1 MEETKELQ
9 TAYKIFRAV
18 IYVSLLMEFFEY
30 AIDPAIL
37 DHWGGIVCDVHDR
50 IKRWFIY
57 NDGNL
62 VWSKIATVVVVC
74 ITCIGTRNKKHL
86 EFDARRQ
93 VLYPI
98 VGGIFTLI
106 LSVWLFN
113 HRMDT
118 RFYSIALNI
127 WLYMAASILGTI
139 LIHVALDN
147 ISKFL
152 KEGLLKDRFNFE
164 NESFEQCQEL
174 QENKYSVNIPMRYY
188 YKGKFRKGF
197 VNIVNPFRGTWVVGT
212 PGSGKT
218 FSIIEPFIRQ
228 HSKKGF
234 SMVVYDYKFPTL
246 AQKLYYHYCKNGKCV
261 IGHDGKKIPAKFN
274 IINFVDVEYSRRV
287 NPIQQKYISNL
298 AAASETAETLLE
310 SLQKGKKEGGG
321 GSDQFFQT
329 SAVNF
334 LAACIFFF
342 VNYKRVPYDRKTGKA
357 LRPEMKEDKQT
368 HFKKPTGKVF
378 DANNNEVDPDSV
390 YWLGKYSDMPHILSF
405 LNEDYQTIFDVLKTD
420 PEVAPLL
427 GPFQT
432 AMKNNAMEQLE
443 GMIGTLRVY
452 TSRLA
457 TKESYWIFHKD
468 GDDFD
473 LKVSDP
479 NNPSYLLIA
488 NDPEMESIIGALNAL
503 ILNRLVTR
511 VNTGQG
517 KNIPV
522 SIIVDE
528 LPTLYFHKID
538 RLIGTARS
546 NKVSVALGFQEL
558 PQLEADYGK
567 VGMQKVITTVGNV
580 VSGSARAKETL
591 EWLSNDI
598 FGKVVQLKKGV
609 TIDRDK
615 TSINLNENMDSL
627 VPASKISDM
636 PTGWVAGQTARDFV
650 KTKTGRGGT
659 MNIQESEEFQTS
671 KFYCK
676 TDFDMKEISAEEADY
691 KNYEI
696 PKFYNFPSKDAK
708 ERILYKNFV
717 RVNQDVKD
725 MINEISKFK
734 TK

>member
-1 MEETKELQ
+1 MEESKELQ
-9 TAYKIFRAV
+9 GFYKIFRSV
-18 IYVSLLMEFFEY
+18 IYVSILLEFFEY
-30 AIDPAIL
+30 AIDPAVF
-37 DHWGGIVCDVHDR
+37 DQWGGILCDIHGR
-50 IKRWFIY
+50 IKRWVIY

-62 VWSKIATVVVVC
+62 AYSKLATFLLIC
-74 ITCIGTRNKKHL
+74 ITCIGTRNKKKL
-86 EFDARRQ
+86 EFNARKQ

-98 VGGIFTLI
+98 IIGMWLVVS
-106 LSVWLFN
+106 SVWLFGYP
-113 HRMDT
+113 MET
-118 RFYSIALNI
+118 RLYTLRLNI
-127 WLYMAASILGTI
+127 WLYMLASIIGVVLVHI
-139 LIHVALDN
+139 ALDN

-164 NESFEQCQEL
+164 NESFEQCREL

-188 YKGKFRKGF
+188 YKGKFRKGW
-197 VNIVNPFRGTWVVGT
+197 VNISNPFRGTWVVGT

-228 HSKKGF
+228 HSAKGF
-234 SMVVYDYKFPTL
+234 ALVVYDYKFPTL
-246 AQKLYYHYCKNGKCV
+246 ATKLYYHYKKNQKLGKLPKGC
-261 IGHDGKKIPAKFN
+261 KFN

-287 NPIQQKYISNL
+287 NPIQLKYINNL

-334 LAACIFFF
+334 LAACIYFFC
-342 VNYKRVPYDRKTGKA
+342 NWGKEPYDKDGNMLTAEKVQ
-357 LRPEMKEDKQT
+357 DKQT
-368 HFKKPTGKVF
+368 KRMIPTGRVF
-378 DANNNEVDPDSV
+378 NSAGEEVEPA

-405 LNEDYQTIFDVLKTD
+405 LNESYQTIFEVLETD
-420 PEVAPLL
+420 NEVAPLL

-432 AMKNNAMEQLE
+432 ALKNKAMEQLE

-479 NNPSYLLIA
+479 KSPSYLLIA

-567 VGMQKVITTVGNV
+567 VGMQKIITTVGNV
-580 VSGSARAKETL
+580 VSGSARSKETL
-591 EWLSNDI
+591 EWLSSDI

-636 PTGWVAGQTARDFV
+636 PTGWICGQTARDFV
-650 KTKTGRGGT
+650 QTKTGSGGS
-659 MNIQESEEFQTS
+659 MNIQESEEFKTS

-676 TDFDMKEISAEEADY
+676 TDFDMKEIKKEEAGY
-691 KNYEI
+691 I
-696 PKFYNFPSKDAK
+696 PLPKFYTFKSRDER

-717 RVNQDVKD
+717 QVGEDVKE
-725 MINEISKFK
+725 MIQEIQKYK
-734 TK
+734 VK

>member
-1 MEETKELQ
+1 MEESKELQ
-9 TAYKIFRAV
+9 GFYKIFRSV
-18 IYVSLLMEFFEY
+18 IYISILMEFFEY
-30 AIDPAIL
+30 AIDPAML
-37 DHWGGIVCDVHDR
+37 DHWGGILCDIHGR
-50 IKRWFIY
+50 IKRWVIY

-62 VWSKIATVVVVC
+62 AYSKLATFLLIC
-74 ITCIGTRNKKHL
+74 ITCIGTRNKKKL
-86 EFDARRQ
+86 EFNGRKQ

-98 VGGIFTLI
+98 IAGIGLI
-106 LSVWLFN
+106 VLSVWLYGYP
-113 HRMDT
+113 MET
-118 RFYSIALNI
+118 RLYSLRLNI
-127 WLYMAASILGTI
+127 WLYMIASVVGVILVHI
-139 LIHVALDN
+139 ALDN

-164 NESFEQCQEL
+164 NESFEQCREL

-188 YKGKFRKGF
+188 YKGKFRKGW
-197 VNIVNPFRGTWVVGT
+197 VNINNSFRGTWVVGT

-228 HSKKGF
+228 HSAKGF
-234 SMVVYDYKFPTL
+234 ALVVYDYKFPTL
-246 AQKLYYHYCKNGKCV
+246 ATKLYYHYKKNQKLGKLPKGC
-261 IGHDGKKIPAKFN
+261 KFN

-287 NPIQQKYISNL
+287 NPIQLKYINNL

-334 LAACIFFF
+334 LAACIYFFC
-342 VNYKRVPYDRKTGKA
+342 NWGKEPYDKDGNMLTAEKVQ
-357 LRPEMKEDKQT
+357 DKQT
-368 HFKKPTGKVF
+368 KRMITTGRVF
-378 DANNNEVDPDSV
+378 NSAGEEVEPA

-405 LNEDYQTIFDVLKTD
+405 LNESYQTIFEVLETD
-420 PEVAPLL
+420 NEVAPLL

-432 AMKNNAMEQLE
+432 ALKNKAMEQLE

-479 NNPSYLLIA
+479 KNPSYLLIA

-567 VGMQKVITTVGNV
+567 VGMQKIITTVGNV
-580 VSGSARAKETL
+580 VSGSARSKETL
-591 EWLSNDI
+591 EWLSSDI

-636 PTGWVAGQTARDFV
+636 PTGWICGQTARDFV
-650 KTKTGRGGT
+650 QTKTGSGGS
-659 MNIQESEEFQTS
+659 MNIQECEEFKTS

-676 TDFDMKEISAEEADY
+676 TDFDMKEIKKEEAGY
-691 KNYEI
+691 VLL
-696 PKFYNFPSKDAK
+696 PKFYTFKSRDER

-717 RVNQDVKD
+717 QVGEDVKE
-725 MINEISKFK
+725 MIQEIQKYK
-734 TK
+734 VK

>member
-1 MEETKELQ
+1 MEESKDLQ
-9 TAYKIFRAV
+9 TLYKVFRAF
-18 IYVSLLMEFFEY
+18 IYISLVMEFFEY
-30 AIDPAIL
+30 ALNPETL
-37 DHWGGIVCDVHDR
+37 DLWGGILVDIHDR
-50 IKRWFIY
+50 IKVMDVY
-57 NDGNL
+57 QDGHL
-62 VWSKIATVVVVC
+62 LHSKVMTLLMICV
-74 ITCIGTRNKKHL
+74 TCIGTRNKKNL
-86 EFDARRQ
+86 EFNAKRM
-93 VLYPI
+93 VIYPI
-98 VGGIFTLI
+98 SFGMILMF
-106 LSVWLFN
+106 LSVWVFN
-113 HRMDT
+113 QHWT
-118 RFYSIALNI
+118 PRFFTLYSST
-127 WLYMAASILGTI
+127 WVYMVMSVVGTVLVHI
-139 LIHVALDN
+139 ALDN
-147 ISKFL
+147 ISKYL
-152 KEGLLKDRFNFE
+152 KDGLLKDRFNFE
-164 NESFEQCQEL
+164 NESFEQMEQKV
-174 QENKYSVNIPMRYY
+174 ENQYSVNIPMRYY
-188 YKGKFRKGF
+188 YKGKFRKGW

-228 HSKKGF
+228 HCAKGF

-246 AQKLYYHYCKNGKCV
+246 AQKLYYHYSINKKAGKTPKDCQ
-261 IGHDGKKIPAKFN
+261 FN
-274 IINFVDVEYSRRV
+274 MINFVKVEYSRRV
-287 NPIQQKYISNL
+287 NPIQLKYIGNL

-334 LAACIFFF
+334 LAACIYFFC
-342 VNYKRVPYDRKTGKA
+342 NYEKRPYDKDGNEMNYDKTID
-357 LRPEMKEDKQT
+357 PETGMI
-368 HFKKPTGKVF
+368 KPTGVVR
-378 DANNNEVDPDSV
+378 DAAGNITKPA

-405 LNEDYQTIFDVLKTD
+405 LNESYDTIFEVLMTD
-420 PEVAPLL
+420 TEVAPLL
-427 GPFQT
+427 GPFRT
-432 AMKNNAMEQLE
+432 AYENNAMEQLE
-443 GMIGTLRVY
+443 GMIGTLRVF

-457 TKESYWIFHKD
+457 TKESYWIFSKE

-479 NNPSYLLIA
+479 EHPSYLLIA

-517 KNIPV
+517 KNVPV

-558 PQLEADYGK
+558 PQLESDYGK

-609 TIDRDK
+609 TIDRDR

-627 VPASKISDM
+627 VPGSKIADM
-636 PTGWVAGQTARDFV
+636 PTGWICGQTARDFV
-650 KTKTGRGGT
+650 KTKTGRGGK
-659 MNIQESEEFQTS
+659 MDIQESEEFQTS
-671 KFYCK
+671 KFYAK
-676 TDFDMKEISAEEADY
+676 TDFDMAEIAKEEKDYENYKLPEFYHFESEE
-691 KNYEI
+691 
-696 PKFYNFPSKDAK
+696 AK
-708 ERILYKNFV
+708 ERILYSNFL
-717 RVNQDVKD
+717 RINAEVKS
-725 MINEISKFK
+725 MITEIQEFNKQ
-734 TK
+734 

>member
-1 MEETKELQ
+1 MEESKELQ
-9 TAYKIFRAV
+9 GFYKIFRAV
-18 IYVSLLMEFFEY
+18 VYVSVLLEFFEY
-30 AIDPAIL
+30 AIDPAML
-37 DHWGGIVCDVHDR
+37 DHWGGILCDIHGR
-50 IKRWFIY
+50 IKRWVIY

-62 VWSKIATVVVVC
+62 AYSKLATFLLIC
-74 ITCIGTRNKKHL
+74 ITCIGTRNKKKL
-86 EFDARRQ
+86 EFNARKQ

-98 VGGIFTLI
+98 IIGMGLVV
-106 LSVWLFN
+106 LSVWLFGYP
-113 HRMDT
+113 MET
-118 RFYSIALNI
+118 RLYTLRLNI
-127 WLYMAASILGTI
+127 WLYMLASVIGVVLVHI
-139 LIHVALDN
+139 ALDN

-164 NESFEQCQEL
+164 NESFEQCREL
-174 QENKYSVNIPMRYY
+174 QENRYSVNIPMRYY
-188 YKGKFRKGF
+188 YKGKFRKGW
-197 VNIVNPFRGTWVVGT
+197 VNISNPFRGTWVVGT

-228 HSKKGF
+228 HSAKGF
-234 SMVVYDYKFPTL
+234 ALVVYDYKFPTL
-246 AQKLYYHYCKNGKCV
+246 ATKLYYHYKKNQKLGKLPKGC
-261 IGHDGKKIPAKFN
+261 KFN

-287 NPIQQKYISNL
+287 NPIQLKYINNL

-334 LAACIFFF
+334 LAACIYFFC
-342 VNYKRVPYDRKTGKA
+342 NWGKEPYDKDGNMLTAEKVQ
-357 LRPEMKEDKQT
+357 DKQT
-368 HFKKPTGKVF
+368 KRMIPTGRVF
-378 DANNNEVDPDSV
+378 NSAGEEVEPA

-405 LNEDYQTIFDVLKTD
+405 LNESYQTIFEVLETD
-420 PEVAPLL
+420 NEVAPLL

-432 AMKNNAMEQLE
+432 ALKNKAMEQLE

-479 NNPSYLLIA
+479 KSPSYLLIA

-567 VGMQKVITTVGNV
+567 VGMQKIITTVGNV
-580 VSGSARAKETL
+580 VSGSARSKETL
-591 EWLSNDI
+591 EWLSSDI

-636 PTGWVAGQTARDFV
+636 PTGWICGQTARDFV
-650 KTKTGRGGT
+650 QTKTGSGGS
-659 MNIQESEEFQTS
+659 MNIQESEEFKTS

-676 TDFDMKEISAEEADY
+676 TDFDMKEIKKEEAGY
-691 KNYEI
+691 VPL
-696 PKFYNFPSKDAK
+696 PKFYTFKSRDER

-717 RVNQDVKD
+717 QVGEDVKE
-725 MINEISKFK
+725 MIQEIQKYK
-734 TK
+734 VK

>member
-1 MEETKELQ
+1 MEESKDLQ
-9 TAYKIFRAV
+9 TLYKVFRAF
-18 IYVSLLMEFFEY
+18 IYISLVMEFFEY
-30 AIDPAIL
+30 ALNPETL
-37 DHWGGIVCDVHDR
+37 DLWGGILVDIHDR
-50 IKRWFIY
+50 IKVMDVY
-57 NDGNL
+57 QDGHL
-62 VWSKIATVVVVC
+62 LHSKVMTLLMICV
-74 ITCIGTRNKKHL
+74 TCIGTRNKKNL
-86 EFDARRQ
+86 EFNARKM
-93 VLYPI
+93 VIYPI
-98 VGGIFTLI
+98 SFGMILMF
-106 LSVWLFN
+106 LSVWVFKQN
-113 HRMDT
+113 WT
-118 RFYSIALNI
+118 PRFFTLYSST
-127 WLYMAASILGTI
+127 WVYMVMSVVGTVLVHI
-139 LIHVALDN
+139 ALDN
-147 ISKFL
+147 ISKYL
-152 KEGLLKDRFNFE
+152 KDGLLKDRFNFE
-164 NESFEQCQEL
+164 NESFEQMEQKV
-174 QENKYSVNIPMRYY
+174 ENQYSVNIPMRYY
-188 YKGKFRKGF
+188 YKGKFRKGW

-228 HSKKGF
+228 HCAKGF

-246 AQKLYYHYCKNGKCV
+246 AQKLYYHYSINKKAGKTPKDCQ
-261 IGHDGKKIPAKFN
+261 FN
-274 IINFVDVEYSRRV
+274 MINFVKVEYSRRV
-287 NPIQQKYISNL
+287 NPIQLKYIGNL

-334 LAACIFFF
+334 LAACIYFFC
-342 VNYKRVPYDRKTGKA
+342 NYEKRPYDKDGNEMNYDKTID
-357 LRPEMKEDKQT
+357 PETGMI
-368 HFKKPTGKVF
+368 KPTGVVR
-378 DANNNEVDPDSV
+378 DAAGNITKPA

-405 LNEDYQTIFDVLKTD
+405 LNESYDTIFEVLMTD
-420 PEVAPLL
+420 TEVAPLL
-427 GPFQT
+427 GPFRT
-432 AMKNNAMEQLE
+432 AYENNAMEQLE
-443 GMIGTLRVY
+443 GMIGTLRVF

-457 TKESYWIFHKD
+457 TKESYWIFNKE

-479 NNPSYLLIA
+479 EHPSYLLIA

-517 KNIPV
+517 KNVPV

-558 PQLEADYGK
+558 PQLESDYGK

-609 TIDRDK
+609 TIDRDR

-627 VPASKISDM
+627 VPGSKIADM
-636 PTGWVAGQTARDFV
+636 PTGWICGQTARDFV
-650 KTKTGRGGT
+650 KTKTGRGGK
-659 MNIQESEEFQTS
+659 MDIQESEEFQTS
-671 KFYCK
+671 KFYAK
-676 TDFDMKEISAEEADY
+676 TDFNMAEIAKEEKDYENYRLPEFYHFESEE
-691 KNYEI
+691 
-696 PKFYNFPSKDAK
+696 AK
-708 ERILYKNFV
+708 ERILYSNFL
-717 RVNQDVKD
+717 RINAEVKS
-725 MINEISKFK
+725 MITEIQEFNKQ
-734 TK
+734 

>member
-1 MEETKELQ
+1 MEESKDLQ
-9 TAYKIFRAV
+9 TLYKVFRTF
-18 IYVSLLMEFFEY
+18 IYVSLIVEFFEY
-30 AIDPAIL
+30 AINPDVL
-37 DHWGGIVCDVHDR
+37 DHWGGILVEIHDR
-50 IKRWFIY
+50 LKLLDVY
-57 NDGNL
+57 QNGHL
-62 VWSKIATVVVVC
+62 LHSKVMTLLIIC

-86 EFDARRQ
+86 EFNAKKM
-93 VLYPI
+93 VIYPI
-98 VGGIFTLI
+98 SIGIVLMF
-106 LSVWLFN
+106 LSVWV
-113 HRMDT
+113 
-118 RFYSIALNI
+118 FYQHWTPNFFTLYSST
-127 WLYMAASILGTI
+127 WLYFFMSIVGTI
-139 LIHVALDN
+139 LCQIALDN
-147 ISKFL
+147 ISKYL
-152 KEGLLKDRFNFE
+152 KDGLLKDRFNFE
-164 NESFEQCQEL
+164 NESFEQMKDKVS
-174 QENKYSVNIPMRYY
+174 NKYSVNIPMRYY
-188 YKGKFRKGF
+188 YKGKFRKGW

-228 HSKKGF
+228 HSAKGF
-234 SMVVYDYKFPTL
+234 AIVAYDYKFPTL
-246 AQKLYYHYCKNGKCV
+246 AQKLYYHYRIN
-261 IGHDGKKIPAKFN
+261 KKAGLTPKGCAFN
-274 IINFVDVEYSRRV
+274 IINFVNVEYSRRV
-287 NPIQQKYISNL
+287 NPIQLKYISNL

-334 LAACIFFF
+334 LAACIYFFC
-342 VNYKRVPYDRKTGKA
+342 NYEKRPYDENGQEMNYDKTID
-357 LRPEMKEDKQT
+357 PETGMI
-368 HFKKPTGKVF
+368 KPTGVVRDTMGNVKEP
-378 DANNNEVDPDSV
+378 A

-405 LNEDYQTIFDVLKTD
+405 LNESYETIFEVLMTD
-420 PEVAPLL
+420 TEVAPLL
-427 GPFQT
+427 GPFRT
-432 AMKNNAMEQLE
+432 AFDNKAMEQLE
-443 GMIGTLRVY
+443 GMIGTLRVF

-457 TKESYWIFHKD
+457 TKESYWIFSKE

-479 NNPSYLLIA
+479 KNPSYLLIA

-567 VGMQKVITTVGNV
+567 VGMQKIITTVGNV
-580 VSGSARAKETL
+580 VSGSARSKETL
-591 EWLSNDI
+591 EWLSSDI

-636 PTGWVAGQTARDFV
+636 PTGWICGQTARDFV
-650 KTKTGRGGT
+650 ATKTGMNGS
-659 MNIQESEEFQTS
+659 MNIQESDEFKTS

-676 TDFDMKEISAEEADY
+676 TDFNMADIKKEESEY
-691 KNYEI
+691 MPL
-696 PKFYNFPSKDAK
+696 PKFYTFKSRDER

-717 RVNQDVKD
+717 QVGEDVKA
-725 MINEISKFK
+725 MIAEIFNKK
-734 TK
+734 NAK